1 MTEAFL
7 VAEREPPAEASAIGS
22 AGRDTALLPCALRG
36 QRALLGAGAKFV
48 VAVGG
53 CGHGG
58 SIAVLAI
65 RQQRRQQ
72 RRCNTESGRGAERAQ
87 LRRIRD
93 EGSGRTR
100 RWIAYAAGAGSR
112 NTRDRAGRD
121 EDETNRWDPGGVRE
135 WSGGGVSGENS
146 S

>member
-1 MTEAFL
+1 MCSVTAGERPAHWGYLVYSLGYRCCGGAYPLTEAFL

-22 AGRDTALLPCALRG
+22 AGRDAALLPCALRG

-65 RQQRRQQ
+65 RQ
-72 RRCNTESGRGAERAQ
+72 
-87 LRRIRD
+87 
-93 EGSGRTR
+93 
-100 RWIAYAAGAGSR
+100 
-112 NTRDRAGRD
+112 
-121 EDETNRWDPGGVRE
+121 
-135 WSGGGVSGENS
+135 
-146 S
+146 